1 MANNMNSLWTL
12 SALPREKEEEKQ
24 RVSPLD
30 LFLYQNAMQGNG
42 NAVFGAYLGQR
53 LKQYLKNR
61 DVYKTDTT
69 SATPY
74 DGADTTNQLLTGA
87 MNEQMG
93 ATPQELAAQAIYGR
107 PQMTNPADGAA
118 TSVEEWIKR
127 NRTSRPQTGFE
138 QYEEKLRRKY
148 NPWG

>member
-1 MANNMNSLWTL
+1 MLLIMQQVAAARERAQAQQAMINQWAKEGNNGALLGNILS
-12 SALPREKEEEKQ
+12 SALMR
-24 RVSPLD
+24 
-30 LFLYQNAMQGNG
+30 YWGNRSDID
-42 NAVFGAYLGQR
+42 NSN
-53 LKQYLKNR
+53 K
-61 DVYKTDTT
+61 
-69 SATPY
+69 STPY

-127 NRTSRPQTGFE
+127 NRTSRPQTDFE
-138 QYEEKLRRKY
+138 WKY